1 MPAKKSA
8 AAASGASGRARGT
21 ARLVGCQR
29 VFVDILAFFVF
40 PNTMHE
46 SRWEGRPKAQC
57 FHQNRIQLLSITKK
71 KKTIRFISV
80 VRQDGPI
87 RSRCFHFVSLNRKA
101 KSIISLR
108 YKSMILHTTLAGN
121 ISNLC
126 YPLCAI
132 NLEACA
138 GGRGRDGT
146 CGLPLQWLRWKLKLM
161 IKKPTKQNK

>member
-1 MPAKKSA
+1 MAPL
-8 AAASGASGRARGT
+8 ASLVANGCSLTFLRFSYFRT
-21 ARLVGCQR
+21 QCTSLVWKEDQKLNVSTKTESNYFRLQ
-29 VFVDILAFFVF
+29 
-40 PNTMHE
+40 
-46 SRWEGRPKAQC
+46 
-57 FHQNRIQLLSITKK
+57 KK

-146 CGLPLQWLRWKLKLM
+146 CGLPLQWLSWKLKPM
-161 IKKPTKQNK
+161 IKKQTKQNK

>member
-1 MPAKKSA
+1 MAPL
-8 AAASGASGRARGT
+8 ASLVANGCSLTFLRFSYFRT
-21 ARLVGCQR
+21 QCVSLVGK
-29 VFVDILAFFVF
+29 
-40 PNTMHE
+40 
-46 SRWEGRPKAQC
+46 EGPQAQC

-71 KKTIRFISV
+71 KGKPIRFKSV
-80 VRQDGPI
+80 VRQVGPL
-87 RSRCFHFVSLNRKA
+87 RPRYFHFVSLNRKA

-146 CGLPLQWLRWKLKLM
+146 CGLPLQWLRCCLLYTSPSPRDLSTSRM
-161 IKKPTKQNK
+161 PSSA